1 MVLAMSLGMVF
12 YAGFIADQNDMT
24 EIAEQLYRLVAH
36 GLLDRQRNGHALTMA
51 PVAPVTG

>member
-36 GLLDRQRNGHALTMA
+36 GLLDRQRSGHSLTMA